1 VKIRAAVVTLVNW
14 PDDDDVVQE
23 KKLIFKKDKKNW
35 KDVTKGQQSFARQSI
50 NCLYTTKRIV
60 VSNFTNTSSC
70 HCIYKTL
77 YIQIKKKCPQIS
89 LLMT

>member
-1 VKIRAAVVTLVNW
+1 
-14 PDDDDVVQE
+14 
-23 KKLIFKKDKKNW
+23 
-35 KDVTKGQQSFARQSI
+35 VTKGQQSFARQSI